1 MTNITS
7 INQKIERLKDERKHL
22 SRHISDTA
30 NTDRKARTRTLI
42 QLGGLL
48 NITNLLELADIH
60 LGEDLESEQENQ
72 DKAATLLGLLQHL
85 TESLPPALSPTEQN
99 DFKQKGIRIMKMRT
113 YEKNNG
119 LSKFPL
125 VLN

>member
-7 INQKIERLKDERKHL
+7 INQKIERLKDARKHL
-22 SRHISDTA
+22 ARRISDSA
-30 NTDRKARTRTLI
+30 NTNRKARTRTLI

-60 LGEDLESEQENQ
+60 LGEDLESEQGNQ

-85 TESLPPALSPTEQN
+85 TESLPPVLSPNQQN
-99 DFKQKGIRIMKMRT
+99 DFKQKGIRMMKMRA
-113 YEKNNG
+113 YEKE
-119 LSKFPL
+119 KR
-125 VLN
+125 